1 MYYGTVPVQSV
12 SRVRPIALFCQ
23 DLDRSVRYL
32 LSNAPEILKPF
43 FISFKF
49 VKLIWFSWPS
59 VTRDIC

>member
-1 MYYGTVPVQSV
+1 MYYGSVPVLSL

-43 FISFKF
+43 FYQLQIFQIYLVLMASCY
-49 VKLIWFSWPS
+49 S
-59 VTRDIC
+59 